1 MSLPVP
7 QGGFVLVTGST
18 SGIGLATA
26 IHLAN
31 LGYRVIGSG
40 RTNAKLEQLSAAAK
54 SANTVVHPIL
64 LDVTSEESIAR
75 ARERVL
81 EITDNHGLD
90 GLVNNAGYG
99 EAGAI
104 EEIPIAR
111 LRQQFETNVIGL
123 VAVTQAF
130 LPEMRARHRG
140 RIVNIS
146 SVVGKVSMPL
156 MSAYGASK
164 HAVEALSD
172 GMRMELGPNGI
183 DVVIVAPGSIE
194 SNFGQTL
201 LSTTDWVA
209 EDSPYKEKYA
219 RWSKQRMMNG
229 AGRSPM
235 LIAEAVALAVGAPAP
250 KPRYAITI
258 ESKIVPLLVPVLPKR
273 FLDFVLRRA
282 LM

>member
-1 MSLPVP
+1 MSHPVP
-7 QGGFVLVTGST
+7 TGGNVLVSGST

-26 IHLAN
+26 IHLAR
-31 LGYRVIGSG
+31 LGYRVIGTG
-40 RTNAKLEQLSAAAK
+40 RTDAKLEALKEAAA
-54 SANTVVHPIL
+54 AARTTVDSVL
-64 LDVTSEESIAR
+64 LDVTSEDSIAN
-75 ARERVL
+75 ARRQIL
-81 EITDNHGLD
+81 KITDGHGLD

-99 EAGAI
+99 EAGAL

-123 VAVTQAF
+123 VALTQAF
-130 LPEMRARHRG
+130 LPEMRKRHSG
-140 RIVNIS
+140 RVVNIS

-172 GMRMELGPNGI
+172 GMRMELGPAGI
-183 DVVIVAPGSIE
+183 EVVIVAPGSIE

-201 LSTTDWVA
+201 MSTTGWVA
-209 EDSPYKEKYA
+209 ADSPYKEKYA

-235 LIAEAVALAVGAPAP
+235 LIAEAVALALRAPVP

-258 ESKIVPLLVPVLPKR
+258 ESKVFPALVAVLPKR

>member
-7 QGGFVLVTGST
+7 KGGFVLVTGST

-26 IHLAN
+26 IHLAK
-31 LGYRVIGSG
+31 LGYHVIGSG
-40 RTNAKLEQLSAAAK
+40 RTNAKLDMQSAAAK
-54 SANTVVHPIL
+54 SANSVVHPIL
-64 LDVTSEESIAR
+64 LDVTSEESIAK

-81 EITDNHGLD
+81 EITGNHGLD

-111 LRQQFETNVIGL
+111 LRKQFETNVIGL

-130 LPEMRARHRG
+130 LPEMRARRRG

-172 GMRMELGPNGI
+172 GMRMELQPHGI

-209 EDSPYKEKYA
+209 DDSPYKEKYA

-235 LIAEAVALAVGAPAP
+235 LIAEAVSLAVGASAP
-250 KPRYAITI
+250 KARYAITI
-258 ESKIVPLLVPVLPKR
+258 ESKVMPLLVPVLPKR